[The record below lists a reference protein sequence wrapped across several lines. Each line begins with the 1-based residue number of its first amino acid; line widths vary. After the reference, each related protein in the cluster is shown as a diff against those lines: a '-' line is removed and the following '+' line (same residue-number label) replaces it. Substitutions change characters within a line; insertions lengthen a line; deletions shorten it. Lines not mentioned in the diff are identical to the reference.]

1 MKRYWTIA
9 LTALTVFLVAVAA
22 WKMWPRTVPL
32 EECSGIYQ
40 HYHDNP
46 HVVASFL
53 KDFRV
58 NDTVTVD
65 VTLLEA
71 KDDEGWEEICQRF
84 DIKPY
89 SSEAQEIANAYSVST
104 KLVPRKKNAETP
116 NSILSNNYLLVISR
130 HSRTVSIFDTKYDA
144 QLDAIFNFHIIKTIK
159 NENENTCMDTLGS
172 VGNGG
177 HELPKRI
184 TG

>member
-1 MKRYWTIA
+1 MKSRHWIA
-9 LTALTVFLVAVAA
+9 VLIGMVAVGGALA
-22 WKMWPRTVPL
+22 WHYWPRTVPL

-40 HYHDNP
+40 RYHDNP

-130 HSRTVSIFDTKYDA
+130 HSKTVSIFDTKYDA